1 MSQTNSTTRWCPT
14 PEQLMILEEMYASG
28 VRNPNASQIQQI
40 TAHLSFYGKI
50 EGKNVFYW
58 FQNHKARDRQK
69 LRHKNLPHPSE
80 EASPPTS
87 VHHENPSNF
96 LTQVVVSSSYV
107 LVPLIIA
114 NREHCHRIDATTQE
128 MNLVGKLEST
138 AGERQEAAV
147 TASSS
152 MEGDHPQ
159 WADVGLTVSSCFKPL
174 KTLDLFPTKHECSSS
189 SSKSSSR
196 SKPTH

>member
-14 PEQLMILEEMYASG
+14 PEQLMLLEEMYASG

-40 TAHLSFYGKI
+40 TAHLSLYGKI

-58 FQNHKARDRQK
+58 FQNHKARDRQR

-87 VHHENPSNF
+87 LHHENPSNF
-96 LTQVVVSSSYV
+96 LTQG
-107 LVPLIIA
+107 
-114 NREHCHRIDATTQE
+114 CFQDATAQE
-128 MNLVGKLEST
+128 MNLVGKLESA

-147 TASSS
+147 AASSS
-152 MEGDHPQ
+152 MEGDHPP
-159 WADVGLTVSSCFKPL
+159 WADVGFTVSTCFKPL

-189 SSKSSSR
+189 SSSKPSSR
-196 SKPTH
+196 SKSTH

>member
-40 TAHLSFYGKI
+40 TSHLSLYGKI

-69 LRHKNLPHPSE
+69 LRHKNLPHPSD

-87 VHHENPSNF
+87 VHHEGPSNF
-96 LTQVVVSSSYV
+96 LTQG
-107 LVPLIIA
+107 
-114 NREHCHRIDATTQE
+114 CFQDATSQE
-128 MNLVGKLEST
+128 MNLVGKLES
-138 AGERQEAAV
+138 AAAGGERQEAAV

-152 MEGDHPQ
+152 MEGDHPPR
-159 WADVGLTVSSCFKPL
+159 ADVGFTVSSCLKPL
-174 KTLDLFPTKHECSSS
+174 KTLDLFPTKHEYSSSSSS

-196 SKPTH
+196 SKSTH